1 VEDGEEGDGVWC
13 LEGRGVLVGVT
24 LRMERVRV
32 GGGKRTSFR
41 YAVMNWE
48 RMLDVAESRQADI
61 VAWTMGEAGAMIGD
75 RSLEL
80 YKSGS
85 RI

>member
-1 VEDGEEGDGVWC
+1 MVPVRGGMLVNTRQTGYWRGK
-13 LEGRGVLVGVT
+13 GRT
-24 LRMERVRV
+24 E
-32 GGGKRTSFR
+32 GGGVHTSFR

-85 RI
+85 MI

>member
-1 VEDGEEGDGVWC
+1 
-13 LEGRGVLVGVT
+13 
-24 LRMERVRV
+24 
-32 GGGKRTSFR
+32 
-41 YAVMNWE
+41 MNWE